1 MTKSSADVER
11 EVEATRGQIDRT
23 VEALKEK
30 MQPKELFEE
39 ATRVMGGASNK
50 VLTTVVEQ
58 AKENPI
64 PIALIGV
71 GIAWWALGQRKSS
84 NTFDPYAGRQYY
96 DTYEGYDEGDG
107 LGRTLKR
114 KAANAVEAAKVKTS
128 SAVDAAR
135 LKTSAAV
142 DKAKDGIATARTA
155 ADEGFETAKGRVA
168 GLTDAARQK
177 ASAAG
182 HHVQVKYQE
191 TLDTEPLI
199 LGAIA
204 VAVGAAIGASI
215 PASRTENRY
224 IGPHRD
230 RLVGKGRDAARTGL
244 DEARSVAE
252 RAYDQVKEE
261 LHRQTGPEGEGATL
275 TEKAKALA
283 DAGVSSVRDDV
294 NNTLQH

>member
-71 GIAWWALGQRKSS
+71 GIAWWALGQRRSGAS
-84 NTFDPYAGRQYY
+84 FDPYAGRNYY

-114 KAANAVEAAKVKTS
+114 KASAAVESAK
-128 SAVDAAR
+128 

-142 DKAKDGIATARTA
+142 DKAKDGLATAKTGA
-155 ADEGFETAKGRVA
+155 ADGVETVKGRVA
-168 GLTDAARQK
+168 GITDAAREK
-177 ASAAG
+177 AAAAG
-182 HHVQVKYQE
+182 QQVQAKYQE

-215 PASRTENRY
+215 PASRAENRY

-230 RLVGKGRDAARTGL
+230 RLVGKGRDVARSSL

-252 RAYDQVKEE
+252 RAYGQVKEE

-283 DAGVSSVRDDV
+283 DAGVSSVRDEVD
-294 NNTLQH
+294 NRLQH

>member
-71 GIAWWALGQRKSS
+71 GIAWWALGQTKRKSAAY
-84 NTFDPYAGRQYY
+84 DPYSGSYY
-96 DTYEGYDEGDG
+96 ETYEGYDDDETF
-107 LGRTLKR
+107 GRKLKR
-114 KAANAVEAAKVKTS
+114 KSAAAVSTTKEKVS
-128 SAVDAAR
+128 GAVDKTKEGFASA
-135 LKTSAAV
+135 KTSAAEGL
-142 DKAKDGIATARTA
+142 DTAKDKVAGFTSTAR
-155 ADEGFETAKGRVA
+155 EKA
-168 GLTDAARQK
+168 G
-177 ASAAG
+177 AAG
-182 HHVQVKYQE
+182 RQVQAKYQE

-215 PASRTENRY
+215 PASRTENRL

-230 RLVGKGRDAARTGL
+230 RLVGRGRDMARSSL

-252 RAYDQVKEE
+252 RAYGQVKDE
-261 LHRQTGPEGEGATL
+261 LHRQTGPEGEGSTL
-275 TEKAKALA
+275 TEKAKKLA

-294 NNTLQH
+294 DNRLQH

>member
-1 MTKSSADVER
+1 MAKSSADVER

-71 GIAWWALGQRKSS
+71 GIAWWALGQSKRSRDGYDS
-84 NTFDPYAGRQYY
+84 YSGTYY
-96 DTYEGYDEGDG
+96 ETYEGYDEDDG
-107 LGRTLKR
+107 MGRKLKR
-114 KAANAVEAAKVKTS
+114 KATAAVGAAKEKVS
-128 SAVDAAR
+128 GV
-135 LKTSAAV
+135 V
-142 DKAKDGIATARTA
+142 DKAKDGLSSAKTGAT
-155 ADEGFETAKGRVA
+155 DGLDTAKGRVA
-168 GLTDAARQK
+168 GLTGAAREK
-177 ASAAG
+177 AGAAG
-182 HHVQVKYQE
+182 QQVQAKFQE

-215 PASRTENRY
+215 PASRTENRL

-230 RLVGKGRDAARTGL
+230 RLVGRGRDVARSSL
-244 DEARSVAE
+244 DEARSVAQ
-252 RAYDQVKEE
+252 RAYGQVKEE
-261 LHRQTGPEGEGATL
+261 LHRQTGPEGGGSTL

-283 DAGVSSVRDDV
+283 DAGVATVRDEVDSR
-294 NNTLQH
+294 LQH

>member
-23 VEALKEK
+23 VEALKDK

-84 NTFDPYAGRQYY
+84 RTFDPYAAANYY
-96 DTYEGYDEGDG
+96 DTYEGYDEDDG
-107 LGRTLKR
+107 VGRRLKR
-114 KAANAVEAAKVKTS
+114 KATAAVTTAKF
-128 SAVDAAR
+128 
-135 LKTSAAV
+135 KTSAAV
-142 DKAKDGIATARTA
+142 DKAKDGLATARTGA
-155 ADEGFETAKGRVA
+155 ADGVETMKGRVA
-168 GLTDAARQK
+168 GLTGAAREK
-177 ASAAG
+177 VGAAG
-182 HHVQVKYQE
+182 QQVQAKYQE

-204 VAVGAAIGASI
+204 LAVGAAIGASI
-215 PASRTENRY
+215 PASRAENRL

-230 RLVGKGRDAARTGL
+230 RIVGRGKDAARTGL

-252 RAYDQVKEE
+252 RAYGQVKEE
-261 LHRQTGPEGEGATL
+261 LHRQTGPDGEGATL
-275 TEKAKALA
+275 TEKAKKLA

-294 NNTLQH
+294 DNRLQH